1 MWGGGGV
8 NIRTG
13 LGILTFRHYFLL
25 DPAQRM
31 KARWEDGHRQV
42 DSQVLTAGLGY
53 ILYIK
58 LGQTVF
64 TVSFIYF
71 LNIYLFFKCKVLETF
86 TLKILVWP
94 QLSCN
99 QLTDIPILKTKS
111 KSKPATCTSK
121 SMRSTQLSLRNRKQ
135 TPDNS
140 PFLNKK
146 NR

>member
-13 LGILTFRHYFLL
+13 LGTLTFRPYFLL

-31 KARWEDGHRQV
+31 KAGWEDGHRQV
-42 DSQVLTAGLGY
+42 DSQVLMAGLGY

-64 TVSFIYF
+64 TASFIYF
-71 LNIYLFFKCKVLETF
+71 LNIYLFFKCKV
-86 TLKILVWP
+86 LVWP

-99 QLTDIPILKTKS
+99 QLTDIPILKIKS

-135 TPDNS
+135 TPENS

>member
-1 MWGGGGV
+1 MWRGGSV
-8 NIRTG
+8 NILTG
-13 LGILTFRHYFLL
+13 LGTFRPYFLL

-31 KARWEDGHRQV
+31 KAGWEDRHRQV
-42 DSQVLTAGLGY
+42 DSQVLVAGLGY

-99 QLTDIPILKTKS
+99 QLTDIPILKIKS
-111 KSKPATCTSK
+111 ESKPATCTSK
-121 SMRSTQLSLRNRKQ
+121 SMQSTQLSLRNRKQ
-135 TPDNS
+135 TQENS